1 MLKRSKLLA
10 EIDDKNNSRNSEK
23 KIDLDSIMELLKK
36 ETQIPKI
43 QAISPDIYKKIAQ
56 LIKELSTQKYEDLE
70 LDVHHGLIR
79 LIILSTKSLMELRT
93 RKLLENSNA
102 NLAYPSLSSDD
113 YSKLTDEEKYIFEE
127 ERKVS
132 QRKDLII
139 QSLTNGNVNNLDSI
153 SRIIR
158 SKMIIIR
165 FLEATDQFMGVD
177 MARYGPFIK
186 EDVAILPF
194 ENARSLIERKAA
206 VEINDLRFHIK
217 QT

>member
-1 MLKRSKLLA
+1 MA
-10 EIDDKNNSRNSEK
+10 EIDDNSSGKNSER
-23 KIDLDSIMELLKK
+23 KIDLGFIMELLKK

-43 QAISPDIYKKIAQ
+43 QGISPDIYKKIAQ
-56 LIKELSTQKYEDLE
+56 LIKELSIQKYEDLE
-70 LDVHHGLIR
+70 LDVHHELIR
-79 LIILSTKSLMELRT
+79 LLVQSTKSLIELRI
-93 RKLLENSNA
+93 RKLSENSNG
-102 NLAYPSLSSDD
+102 NLSSTSLSTDD

-132 QRKDLII
+132 QRKNLIK
-139 QSLTNGNVNNLDSI
+139 QSLIDGNVNNLDSI

-165 FLEATDQFMGVD
+165 FLESTDQFMGVD
-177 MARYGPFIK
+177 MAKYGPFIK

-194 ENARSLIERKAA
+194 ENARSLIERKVA

-217 QT
+217 ET

>member
-1 MLKRSKLLA
+1 MA
-10 EIDDKNNSRNSEK
+10 EIDDNNNSGNSEK
-23 KIDLDSIMELLKK
+23 KIDLDFIMELLKK

-43 QAISPDIYKKIAQ
+43 QGMSPDIYKKIAQ
-56 LIKELSTQKYEDLE
+56 LIKVLSIQKYENIE
-70 LDVHHGLIR
+70 LDVHHELIR
-79 LIILSTKSLMELRT
+79 LLVLSTKSLIELRT

-102 NLAYPSLSSDD
+102 NLPYPSLSTDD

-139 QSLTNGNVNNLDSI
+139 QSLIDGNVNNLDSI

-158 SKMIIIR
+158 SKMTIIR
-165 FLEATDQFMGVD
+165 FLESTDQFMGVD
-177 MARYGPFIK
+177 MAKYGPFLK

-194 ENARSLIERKAA
+194 ENARSLIERKVA
-206 VEINDLRFHIK
+206 VEINDLRFHVK
-217 QT
+217 ET

>member
-1 MLKRSKLLA
+1 MA
-10 EIDDKNNSRNSEK
+10 EIDDNSSGNSDR
-23 KIDLDSIMELLKK
+23 KIDLDFIMELLKK

-43 QAISPDIYKKIAQ
+43 QGISPDIYKKIAQ
-56 LIKELSTQKYEDLE
+56 LIKELSIQKYEDLE
-70 LDVHHGLIR
+70 LDVHHELIR
-79 LIILSTKSLMELRT
+79 LLVLSTKSLIELRT
-93 RKLLENSNA
+93 RKLLENSNG
-102 NLAYPSLSSDD
+102 NLSSTSLSTDD

-132 QRKDLII
+132 QRKDLIK
-139 QSLTNGNVNNLDSI
+139 QSLIDGNVNNLDSI

-165 FLEATDQFMGVD
+165 FLESTDQFMGVD
-177 MARYGPFIK
+177 MAKYGPFIK

-194 ENARSLIERKAA
+194 ENARSLIERKVA

-217 QT
+217 ET

>member
-1 MLKRSKLLA
+1 LA
-10 EIDDKNNSRNSEK
+10 EIDDNNNNRTSEK
-23 KIDLDSIMELLKK
+23 KIDLDFIMELLKK

-43 QAISPDIYKKIAQ
+43 LAISPDVYKKIAQ
-56 LIKELSTQKYEDLE
+56 LIKELSIQKYEDLE
-70 LDVHHGLIR
+70 LDVHQELIK
-79 LIILSTKSLMELRT
+79 LIVLSTKSLIELRT
-93 RKLLENSNA
+93 KKLLENSNA
-102 NLAYPSLSSDD
+102 NLTYPSLSTDD

-139 QSLTNGNVNNLDSI
+139 KSLINGNVNNLDSI

-194 ENARSLIERKAA
+194 ENARSLIEREVAI
-206 VEINDLRFHIK
+206 EINDLRFHIK
-217 QT
+217 ET

>member
-1 MLKRSKLLA
+1 MA
-10 EIDDKNNSRNSEK
+10 EIDDNSSGKNSER
-23 KIDLDSIMELLKK
+23 KIDLDFIMELLKK

-43 QAISPDIYKKIAQ
+43 QGISPDIYKKIAQ
-56 LIKELSTQKYEDLE
+56 LIKELSIQKYEDLE
-70 LDVHHGLIR
+70 LDVHHELIR
-79 LIILSTKSLMELRT
+79 LLVLSTKSLIELRT
-93 RKLLENSNA
+93 LKLLENSNG
-102 NLAYPSLSSDD
+102 NLSSTSLSTDD

-132 QRKDLII
+132 QRKNLIK
-139 QSLTNGNVNNLDSI
+139 QSLIDGNVNNLDSI

-165 FLEATDQFMGVD
+165 FLESTDQFMGVD
-177 MARYGPFIK
+177 MAKYGPFIK

-194 ENARSLIERKAA
+194 ENARSLIERKVA

-217 QT
+217 ET

>member
-1 MLKRSKLLA
+1 MA
-10 EIDDKNNSRNSEK
+10 EIDDNSRGKNSER
-23 KIDLDSIMELLKK
+23 KIDLDFIMELLKK

-43 QAISPDIYKKIAQ
+43 QGISPDIYKKIAQ
-56 LIKELSTQKYEDLE
+56 LIKELSIQKYEDLE
-70 LDVHHGLIR
+70 LDVHHELIR
-79 LIILSTKSLMELRT
+79 LLVQSTKSLIELRI
-93 RKLLENSNA
+93 RKLSENSNG
-102 NLAYPSLSSDD
+102 NLSSTSLSTDD

-132 QRKDLII
+132 QRKDLIKR
-139 QSLTNGNVNNLDSI
+139 SLIDGNVNNLDSI

-165 FLEATDQFMGVD
+165 FMESTDQFMGVD
-177 MARYGPFIK
+177 MAKYGPFIK

-194 ENARSLIERKAA
+194 ENARSLIERKVA

-217 QT
+217 ET

>member
-1 MLKRSKLLA
+1 MA
-10 EIDDKNNSRNSEK
+10 EIDDNSSGKNSER
-23 KIDLDSIMELLKK
+23 KIDLDFIMELLKK

-43 QAISPDIYKKIAQ
+43 QGISPDIYKKIAQ
-56 LIKELSTQKYEDLE
+56 LIKELSIQKYEDLE
-70 LDVHHGLIR
+70 LDVHHELIR
-79 LIILSTKSLMELRT
+79 LLVLSTKSLIELRT
-93 RKLLENSNA
+93 RKLLENSNG
-102 NLAYPSLSSDD
+102 NLSSLSLSTDD

-132 QRKDLII
+132 QRKNLIK
-139 QSLTNGNVNNLDSI
+139 QSLIDGNVNNLDSI

-165 FLEATDQFMGVD
+165 FMESTDQFMGVD
-177 MARYGPFIK
+177 MAKYGPFIK

-194 ENARSLIERKAA
+194 ENARSLIERKVA

-217 QT
+217 ET

>member
-1 MLKRSKLLA
+1 LA
-10 EIDDKNNSRNSEK
+10 EIDDNSNSRNSEK
-23 KIDLDSIMELLKK
+23 KIDLDFIMELLKK

-43 QAISPDIYKKIAQ
+43 QGMSPDIYKKIAQ
-56 LIKELSTQKYEDLE
+56 MIKELSIQKYENLE
-70 LDVHHGLIR
+70 LDVHHELIR
-79 LIILSTKSLMELRT
+79 LLVLSTKSLIELRT
-93 RKLLENSNA
+93 QKLLENSNA
-102 NLAYPSLSSDD
+102 NLPYPSLSTDD

-139 QSLTNGNVNNLDSI
+139 QSLIDGNVNNLDSI

-165 FLEATDQFMGVD
+165 FLESTDQFMGVD
-177 MARYGPFIK
+177 MAKYGPFIK

-194 ENARSLIERKAA
+194 ENARSLIERKVA
-206 VEINDLRFHIK
+206 VEINDLRFHVK
-217 QT
+217 ET

>member
-1 MLKRSKLLA
+1 MA
-10 EIDDKNNSRNSEK
+10 DIDDNNNNRNSEK
-23 KIDLDSIMELLKK
+23 KIDLDFILELLKK

-43 QAISPDIYKKIAQ
+43 QAISPDIYRKIAQ
-56 LIKELSTQKYEDLE
+56 LIKGLSTQKYEDLE
-70 LDVHHGLIR
+70 LDVHHELLR
-79 LIILSTKSLMELRT
+79 LIVLSTKSLIELRT
-93 RKLLENSNA
+93 RKLLENSSA
-102 NLAYPSLSSDD
+102 NLPYPSLSTDD

-139 QSLTNGNVNNLDSI
+139 KSLINGNVNNLDSI

-177 MARYGPFIK
+177 MAKYGPFIK

-194 ENARSLIERKAA
+194 ENARSLMERKAA
-206 VEINDLRFHIK
+206 IEINDLRFHIK
-217 QT
+217 ET

>member
-1 MLKRSKLLA
+1 MA
-10 EIDDKNNSRNSEK
+10 EIDDNSSGKNSER
-23 KIDLDSIMELLKK
+23 KIDLDFIMELLKK

-43 QAISPDIYKKIAQ
+43 QGISPDIYKKIAQ
-56 LIKELSTQKYEDLE
+56 LIKELSIQKYEDLE
-70 LDVHHGLIR
+70 LDVHHELIR
-79 LIILSTKSLMELRT
+79 LLVQSTKSLIELRIW
-93 RKLLENSNA
+93 KLSENSNG
-102 NLAYPSLSSDD
+102 NLSSTSLSTDD

-132 QRKDLII
+132 QRKNLIK
-139 QSLTNGNVNNLDSI
+139 QSLIDGNVNNLDSI

-165 FLEATDQFMGVD
+165 FLESMDQFMGVD
-177 MARYGPFIK
+177 MAKYGPFIK

-194 ENARSLIERKAA
+194 ENARSLIERKVA

-217 QT
+217 ET

>member
-1 MLKRSKLLA
+1 LA
-10 EIDDKNNSRNSEK
+10 EIDDNNNSGNSEK
-23 KIDLDSIMELLKK
+23 KIDLDFIMELLKK

-43 QAISPDIYKKIAQ
+43 QGMSPDIYKKIAQ
-56 LIKELSTQKYEDLE
+56 LIKELSIQKYENLE
-70 LDVHHGLIR
+70 LDVHHELLR
-79 LIILSTKSLMELRT
+79 LLVLSTKSLIELRT

-102 NLAYPSLSSDD
+102 NLPYPSLSTDD

-139 QSLTNGNVNNLDSI
+139 QSLINGNVNNLDSI

-165 FLEATDQFMGVD
+165 FLESTDQFMGVD
-177 MARYGPFIK
+177 MAKYGPFIK

-194 ENARSLIERKAA
+194 ENARSLIERKVA
-206 VEINDLRFHIK
+206 VEINDLRFHVK
-217 QT
+217 ET